1 MVANPTLHA
10 RGYDG
15 DRLAASVV
23 RTLAAN
29 PLCSMAT
36 RSEAGAVHISTAFFS
51 YSQDLIFSF
60 LSHPDSLHSHNLR
73 SVPQMAVAVF
83 DSRQPWG
90 APHAGLQLFGAG
102 ALTPDDAVQAARAL
116 YAARFPRYGDLLK
129 RASAGR
135 QIGPIS
141 GALRFHSFMPERV
154 QILDEWEFGDEA
166 FITATILR

>member
-1 MVANPTLHA
+1 VSTTLHA

-15 DRLAASVV
+15 DRLQASVV

-51 YSQDLIFSF
+51 YSQDLTLAF
-60 LSHPDSLHSHNLR
+60 LSHPESVHSQNLR

-90 APHAGLQLFGAG
+90 APHAGLQLFGTG
-102 ALTPDDAVQAARAL
+102 ALTPDDAVQAAWEH

-129 RASAGR
+129 RASADTPV
-135 QIGPIS
+135 GPTFR
-141 GALRFHSFMPERV
+141 ALRFYSFVPERV
-154 QILDEWEFGDEA
+154 QLLDEWEFGDEA